1 MAFATEPPEGV
12 LDLGE
17 VMSVSASVL
26 QKLHR
31 INRQKTDLKG
41 QLDRCPKTILAAQRK
56 LQAADANVDQLRN
69 QHKQMRMDADRK
81 QLQLREREQKIHNL
95 EGKLNAAKEN
105 REYQTLKEQ
114 IAADHQA
121 NVVLSDETLEL
132 LDQIDQMAG
141 KLQEAI
147 AFAAEVKLEVVK
159 VEKQVADRKV
169 VLEAE
174 LARVEAELAEVEAV
188 LDGDFK
194 RDYLR
199 LVAARGEDA
208 MAELEGKSCG
218 GCYQTLTAQLLDKLS
233 IGSPAL
239 CPVCGRLLY
248 SSTVKS
254 AL

>member
-1 MAFATEPPEGV
+1 MA
-12 LDLGE
+12 
-17 VMSVSASVL
+17 VSASVM
-26 QKLHR
+26 QQLHR

-41 QLDRCPKTILAAQRK
+41 QLERGPKTVLAAQRK
-56 LQAADANVDQLRN
+56 LQAAEANVEQIRAK
-69 QHKQMRMDADRK
+69 HKQMRMDADRK
-81 QLQLREREQKIHNL
+81 QLQLRERESKIHNL

-121 NVVLSDETLEL
+121 NIVLSDETLEL
-132 LDQIDQMAG
+132 LDQIDETGQA
-141 KLQEAI
+141 LNTAI
-147 AFAAEVKLEVVK
+147 AFVAEVKIEVAK
-159 VEKQVADRKV
+159 VEKQVSEKQL

-174 LARVEAELAEVEAV
+174 LARVEAELLRVESE

-208 MAELEGKSCG
+208 MAELEGRCCG
-218 GCYQTLTAQLLDKLS
+218 GCYQTLTAQLLDRLS
-233 IGSPAL
+233 SGHPVP

-248 SSTVKS
+248 QNRERLLK
-254 AL
+254 

>member
-1 MAFATEPPEGV
+1 MA
-12 LDLGE
+12 
-17 VMSVSASVL
+17 VSAIVM
-26 QKLHR
+26 QQLHR

-41 QLDRCPKTILAAQRK
+41 QLDRGPKIVLAAQKK
-56 LQAADANVDQLRN
+56 LQAAEANVDQIRS

-81 QLQLREREQKIHNL
+81 QLQLKEREAKIHNL

-105 REYQTLKEQ
+105 REYQTLKDQ

-121 NVVLSDETLEL
+121 NIVLSDETLEL
-132 LDQIDQMAG
+132 LDQIDEQG
-141 KLQEAI
+141 LSLKTAI
-147 AFAAEVKLEVVK
+147 AFVDEVKIEVDK
-159 VEKQVADRKV
+159 IEKEFAERRV

-174 LARVEAELAEVEAV
+174 LSRVETELAQVETE

-208 MAELEGKSCG
+208 MAELEGKCCG
-218 GCYQTLTAQLLDKLS
+218 GCYQMLTPQILDKLS
-233 IGSPAL
+233 VGIPVS

-248 SSTVKS
+248 QNKER
-254 AL
+254 LLK